1 MAVVVVLRQVVFIG
15 VGAVGEW
22 FTEVEGG
29 TTVYSSN
36 DVSSVL
42 FAEPV
47 SLSPCT
53 QVGSGTCSGP
63 SVV

>member
-1 MAVVVVLRQVVFIG
+1 MFIC
-15 VGAVGEW
+15 VGIGAGGGW
-22 FTEVEGG
+22 FREVEGD

-42 FAEPV
+42 FVELV
-47 SLSPCT
+47 SCSSCAR
-53 QVGSGTCSGP
+53 VGFGTCSGP

>member
-1 MAVVVVLRQVVFIG
+1 MFIG
-15 VGAVGEW
+15 IGAVGGR

-42 FAEPV
+42 FVELV
-47 SLSPCT
+47 S
-53 QVGSGTCSGP
+53 
-63 SVV
+63 

>member
-1 MAVVVVLRQVVFIG
+1 MFIG
-15 VGAVGEW
+15 IGDGGGW

-42 FAEPV
+42 FVERV
-47 SLSPCT
+47 SCSSCAR
-53 QVGSGTCSGP
+53 VGSGTCSCP
-63 SVV
+63 SFV

>member
-1 MAVVVVLRQVVFIG
+1 MFIC
-15 VGAVGEW
+15 VGIGAGGGW
-22 FTEVEGG
+22 FTEVEGD

-42 FAEPV
+42 FVELV
-47 SLSPCT
+47 SCSSCAR
-53 QVGSGTCSGP
+53 VGSGTCSGP